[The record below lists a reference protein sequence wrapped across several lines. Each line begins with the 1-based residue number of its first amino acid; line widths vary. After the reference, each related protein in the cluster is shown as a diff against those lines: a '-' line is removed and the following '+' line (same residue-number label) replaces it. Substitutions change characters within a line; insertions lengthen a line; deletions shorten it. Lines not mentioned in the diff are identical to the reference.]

1 MTRSAKPRGRDPV
14 AGVPV
19 AGFVGVN
26 GAGKTLLAVQSA
38 IHDLARGREVYSTVE
53 IKSRFGDSKP
63 IRSLRQLL
71 YIRDSTL
78 LLDEVAVIFSSRRSA
93 SLPSELETLLQ
104 TLRHAGNTVRW
115 TAPTWMRCE
124 ILLRE
129 STQGVVNVVPLRAGR
144 TAANPWPRPRLVLA
158 ALLDTSAGKVDEMPT
173 DRIGFPMIYRPRAL
187 DAFGTYDTH
196 ADTPLIGRRLESGR
210 CVDCGGSRETPKHS
224 KQRHESLG
232 LPWYDDELNPTSA
245 RVVTPLDVVKAQNE
259 GAPVGTDGGS

>member
-1 MTRSAKPRGRDPV
+1 MSSRKKPRGNDPV
-14 AGVPV
+14 AGIPV

-38 IHDLARGREVYSTVE
+38 LHDLARGREVYSTLPV
-53 IKSRFGDSKP
+53 SSPWGDTKP

-71 YIRDSTL
+71 HIRDSTL

-104 TLRHAGNTVRW
+104 TLRHSRNTVRW

-129 STQGVVNVVPLRAGR
+129 STQGVLNVVPIRGGR
-144 TAANPWPRPRLVLA
+144 TAANPWPQPRLIMT

-173 DRIGFPMIYRPRAL
+173 ERIGWPKVSRPRKL
-187 DAFGTYDTH
+187 DACGTYDTH

-210 CVDCGGSRETPKHS
+210 CVDCGGSRRVPEHS
-224 KQRHESLG
+224 KARHEALG
-232 LPWYDDELNPTSA
+232 LPWYDDDLLS
-245 RVVTPLDVVKAQNE
+245 RVASSPAGTDRHNE
-259 GAPVGTDGGS
+259 GAPVALDEGS